1 MELKIEYLPIKEL
14 KPYEKNA
21 RKHADADVATIVKS
35 IQEFGFD
42 DPVGVWGKDNVI
54 VEGHGRVIAAKKLGM
69 KEIPVIHLDHLS
81 DEQRRAYA
89 LAHNKTAEM
98 SEWDFDLLGSE
109 LEDIT
114 DIDMSLFGFD
124 LSEPEEEYEI
134 VEDEV
139 PDLPEEAKSQ
149 YGQIYQLGR
158 HRLMC
163 GDSTRMDDV
172 KKLMSGKKADCVV
185 TDPPYN
191 MGYEGAGNKAG
202 KTKKEREANRI
213 MNDKMPE
220 ADFKKFL
227 LSVYKCYLNSMVD
240 GASIYIFYKELGSG
254 VFMQAMREAGL
265 TFKQEIIWVKDH
277 LVLGGSK
284 YQSMYEPFLMGCKGK
299 SIKIW
304 NGGRKQRSV
313 IESIDFMTEDEL
325 RSAIKDLLAAGEP
338 DVVREDRSR
347 HNDLH
352 PTMKPVR
359 LIAKLIQNSSDKDMR
374 ILDLFGGSGTTLIA
388 AQQTDRTAYIMEL
401 DPKYVDVIIERY
413 ENFTGEKAVLL
424 ND

>member
-1 MELKIEYLPIKEL
+1 MDLKIEYLPIKEL

-21 RKHADADVATIVKS
+21 RKHADADVSTIMKS
-35 IQEFGFD
+35 IQEFGFK
-42 DPVGVWGKDNVI
+42 DPIGIWSDKNVI
-54 VEGHGRVIAAKKLGM
+54 VEGHGRLLAAKRLGL
-69 KEIPVIHLDHLS
+69 KKVPVIRLDDLT

-98 SEWDFDLLGSE
+98 SEWDSDLLDEE
-109 LEDIT
+109 LDGIL
-114 DIDMSLFGFD
+114 DIDMSDFGFD
-124 LSEPEEEYEI
+124 LSEDEEEKEVVEADTPEPPEE
-134 VEDEV
+134 
-139 PDLPEEAKSQ
+139 PKSH

-163 GDSTRMDDV
+163 GDSTKMADV
-172 KKLMSGKKADCVV
+172 KKLLDGKKADCVV

-191 MGYEGAGNKAG
+191 MGYEGAGN
-202 KTKKEREANRI
+202 TKDRASKKI

-227 LSVYKCYLNSMVD
+227 LSVYKCYLDAMKD
-240 GASIYIFYKELGSG
+240 GASIYVFYKELGSG
-254 VFMQAMREAGL
+254 VFMQAMREGGL
-265 TFKQEIIWVKDH
+265 TFKQELIWVKSQ

-284 YQSMYEPFLMGCKGK
+284 YQSMYEPCLMGCKGK
-299 SIKIW
+299 SIKVW

-313 IESIDFMTEDEL
+313 IESIDLMTEEEL
-325 RSAIKDLLAAGEP
+325 RETLKDVLAADDP
-338 DVVREDRSR
+338 DVIREKKQL

-359 LIAKLIQNSSDKDMR
+359 LIAKLTQNSSDAGDV

-388 AQQTDRTAYIMEL
+388 AEQIDRTAYLMEL
-401 DPKYVDVIIERY
+401 DPRYVDVIIQRY
-413 ENFTGEKAVLL
+413 EDFTGDKAVLL
-424 ND
+424 TKEEE